1 MVDARSVQRKYM
13 VTAILK
19 NNSELEVMKNI
30 CFGNEADGPPDFD
43 QERVELVMA
52 PIQLRNVP
60 ANQKLWRGMS
70 AENLVERDDF
80 QWTIL
85 GHSERRKQNLFEVET
100 DEILA

>member
-1 MVDARSVQRKYM
+1 M

-30 CFGNEADGPPDFD
+30 CFGSEYNGPPDFNQD
-43 QERVELVMA
+43 RVELVMA

-60 ANQKLWRGMS
+60 ANQKLFSGMS
-70 AENLVERDDF
+70 AEKLVERDDF

-85 GHSERRKQNLFEVET
+85 GHSERRKKNLYEVET
-100 DEILA
+100 DEILASKL